1 MEVQAL
7 HEARYACVGRG
18 SGEQEQLDQKYG
30 GGVLKRQGT
39 KECVCVRDRESRER
53 ETDRKRRVE
62 SIPIITSHH
71 QLMVVK

>member
-1 MEVQAL
+1 MSRRGAGIWSGIMDSIWEEGMEVQAL

-39 KECVCVRDRESRER
+39 KECVCV
-53 ETDRKRRVE
+53 
-62 SIPIITSHH
+62 
-71 QLMVVK
+71 